1 MKFGNI
7 TIGKQLLVG
16 WGLPKALGK
25 GKKQIRGS
33 AYVEGPLQ
41 VGNDTQYERVEA
53 TVMIGEE
60 DNDDAMVA
68 AVASSQD
75 VEDGNDPK
83 QRPSKLSL
91 KVKGNTIIDGYDKT
105 PDALVV
111 DGDVTVNNGNI
122 HTTNFLGCTGQAV
135 ALTASTINVQGWKG
149 FDINHPNK
157 ENHRLRHVCVEG
169 PEAAVYTR
177 GRVCNGKN
185 VIDLPS
191 YWRGLVDYETITVQ
205 LTAVGSHQNVIVK
218 RISPIEGKIYLQA
231 QGGMPVDCFYHIMA
245 ARIDGE
251 ELVVEYEGESPADYP
266 GDPSQFSISG
276 YDYGRGIN
284 ND

>member
-7 TIGKQLLVG
+7 TIGKQLFVG
-16 WGLPKALGK
+16 WGLPKALGLGEK
-25 GKKQIRGS
+25 SIRGA

-41 VGNDTQYERVEA
+41 VGNDTQYEEVEA

-60 DNDDAMVA
+60 DNDDALIDLPDTP
-68 AVASSQD
+68 QD
-75 VEDGNDPK
+75 IRDGVDRK
-83 QRPSKLSL
+83 MRPANLSL
-91 KVKGNTIIDGYDKT
+91 KVKGNTVIEGDDKT

-122 HTTNFLGCTGQAV
+122 HTTNLLGCTGQAV
-135 ALTASTINVQGWKG
+135 ALTNSTINTQGWKG
-149 FDINHPNK
+149 FDIKHPNK
-157 ENHRLRHVCVEG
+157 PKHRLRHICVEG
-169 PEAAVYTR
+169 PEAAVYVR

-185 VIDLPS
+185 VIDLPE
-191 YWRGLVDYETITVQ
+191 YWSGLVDFESLTVQ
-205 LTAVGSHQNVIVK
+205 LTPIGSHQDVIVK
-218 RISPIEGKIYLQA
+218 RISPIERKIYLQC
-231 QGGMPVDCFYHIMA
+231 QGGMPVDCFYTIMA

-266 GDPSQFSISG
+266 KDPSQFSISG
-276 YDYGRGIN
+276 YDYGRGVN

>member
-7 TIGKQLLVG
+7 LVGKRLFVG
-16 WGLPKALGK
+16 WGKPKALGK
-25 GKKQIRGS
+25 GEDEIRGS
-33 AYVEGPLQ
+33 AYMEGPLQ
-41 VGNDTQYERVEA
+41 VGKDDAFSDVKA
-53 TVMIGEE
+53 TVMIGPE
-60 DNDDAMVA
+60 NNT
-68 AVASSQD
+68 D
-75 VEDGNDPK
+75 VESH
-83 QRPSKLSL
+83 PSDS
-91 KVKGNTIIDGYDKT
+91 
-105 PDALVV
+105 LVV
-111 DGDVTVNNGNI
+111 EGHQTINNGNL
-122 HTTNFLGCTGQAV
+122 HTSNLLACTGQACSFSG
-135 ALTASTINVQGWKG
+135 STINVQGWKG
-149 FDINHPNK
+149 FDIKHPNK
-157 ENHRLRHVCVEG
+157 EKHRLRHVCVEG

-191 YWRGLVDYETITVQ
+191 YWRGLVDYETVTVQ

-251 ELVVEYEGESPADYP
+251 ELVVEYEGKSPADYP
-266 GDPSQFSISG
+266 GDPEQFSISG
-276 YDYGRGIN
+276 YDYGRGVN

>member
-60 DNDDAMVA
+60 DNNDAMVA
-68 AVASSQD
+68 AAASVQD
-75 VEDGNDPK
+75 IEDGVESK

-91 KVKGNTIIDGYDKT
+91 KVKGNTVIEGDDKT

-111 DGDVTVNNGNI
+111 DGDVTVNNGNL
-122 HTTNFLGCTGQAV
+122 HTTNLLGCTGQAV
-135 ALTASTINVQGWKG
+135 ALTNSTINSQGWKG
-149 FDINHPNK
+149 FDIKHPNK
-157 ENHRLRHVCVEG
+157 DKHRLRHVCVEG
-169 PEAAVYTR
+169 PEAAIYHR

-191 YWRGLVDYETITVQ
+191 YWRGLIDYETLTVQ
-205 LTAVGSHQNVIVK
+205 LTAIHSHQNVIVK
-218 RISPIEGKIYLQA
+218 RISPIEGRIYLQA

-245 ARIDGE
+245 ARVDGE
-251 ELVVEYEGESPADYP
+251 PLIVEYEGEGPADYP
-266 GDPSQFSISG
+266 GDPTQFSISG
-276 YDYGRGIN
+276 YDYGRGVN

>member
-7 TIGKQLLVG
+7 FVGKRLFVG
-16 WGLPKALGK
+16 WGKPKALGK
-25 GKKQIRGS
+25 GDEEIRGS
-33 AYVEGPLQ
+33 AYLEGPLQ
-41 VGNDTQYERVEA
+41 VGKDDAFSDVSA
-53 TVMIGEE
+53 TVMIGPE
-60 DNDDAMVA
+60 NNT
-68 AVASSQD
+68 D
-75 VEDGNDPK
+75 VESH
-83 QRPSKLSL
+83 PSDS
-91 KVKGNTIIDGYDKT
+91 
-105 PDALVV
+105 LVV
-111 DGDVTVNNGNI
+111 EGHQTINNGNL
-122 HTTNFLGCTGQAV
+122 HTSNLLACTGQACSFSG
-135 ALTASTINVQGWKG
+135 STINVQGWKG
-149 FDINHPNK
+149 FDIKHPNK
-157 ENHRLRHVCVEG
+157 EKHRLRHVCVEG

-191 YWRGLVDYETITVQ
+191 YWRGLVDYETVTVQ

-266 GDPSQFSISG
+266 GDQSDYSVAG
-276 YDYGRGIN
+276 YHYDRREKI
-284 ND
+284 

>member
-25 GKKQIRGS
+25 GKSQIRGS

-41 VGNDTQYERVEA
+41 VGNDTQYNKVEA

-60 DNDDAMVA
+60 DNDDA
-68 AVASSQD
+68 AVDAFPANRKVKNQPQKS
-75 VEDGNDPK
+75 
-83 QRPSKLSL
+83 PSKLSL
-91 KVKGNTIIDGYDKT
+91 KVKGNTVIEGDDKT

-122 HTTNFLGCTGQAV
+122 HTTNLLGCTGQAV
-135 ALTASTINVQGWKG
+135 ALTNSTINSQGWKG
-149 FDINHPNK
+149 FDIKHPTK
-157 ENHRLRHVCVEG
+157 DKHRLRHVCVEG
-169 PEAAVYTR
+169 PEAAIYHR
-177 GRVCNGKN
+177 GRVCNGQN
-185 VIDLPS
+185 VIDLPE
-191 YWRGLVDYETITVQ
+191 YWRGLIDYESLTVQ
-205 LTAVGSHQNVIVK
+205 LTAIHSHQNVIVK
-218 RISPIEGKIYLQA
+218 RISPIEGRIYLQA

-245 ARIDGE
+245 ARVDGE
-251 ELVVEYEGESPADYP
+251 PLIVEYEGESPADYP
-266 GDPSQFSISG
+266 GDPTQFSISG
-276 YDYGRGIN
+276 YDYGRGVN